1 MSQKILSTGVIAFRN
16 LRQRPFRT
24 ACLVI
29 VVAIVSFTLFG
40 SAILTV
46 SLRNGMDR
54 MVQRFGADLMAVP
67 AEYARAAEA
76 VLLKGEPQS
85 FYINNAVV
93 TNIASLDGVSR
104 VSAQF
109 FLTSLEDECCSLPVQ
124 IIGFDPETDFV
135 IQPWIAE
142 VHSAGLD
149 DGQIVVG
156 NDVYSK
162 TGFIKFFDTEYPVAA
177 KLRASATGMDSS
189 IFMNM
194 NTVRSLV
201 ETAHSKGY
209 IFLADSAGS
218 EAVSSILIKLDK
230 ETNPK
235 KIIREIKEGNPG
247 VEVIASSNILAG
259 IIDSLKALTVYI
271 QSFSAILW
279 LLAVV
284 VLAAVFSG
292 TINER
297 KKEFAVFRVLG
308 ATRKK
313 LTSIVLCESALTGLA
328 GGVIGVVLASLVLF
342 PFSSYIGSRLQLPFI
357 QPGGLSILG
366 NIGISL
372 FLSFIVG
379 PLASIYGAIKIS
391 RAETY
396 YTLREGE

>member
-1 MSQKILSTGVIAFRN
+1 MTIKPLHTGVIAARN
-16 LRQRPFRT
+16 LRRRPFRT
-24 ACLVI
+24 ACLT
-29 VVAIVSFTLFG
+29 VVVSIVSFTLFG
-40 SAILTV
+40 ASILTV

-54 MVQRFGADLMAVP
+54 MVERFGADLMVVP

-93 TNIASLDGVSR
+93 NTISSIDGINRISP
-104 VSAQF
+104 QF
-109 FLTSLEDECCSLPVQ
+109 FLTSIEDECCSLPVQ
-124 IIGFDPETDFV
+124 IIGFDPDTDFV

-142 VHSAGLD
+142 VRSSGIA

-156 NDVYSK
+156 SQVYAQK
-162 TGFIKFFDTEYPVAA
+162 GNIKFFDENYPVAA
-177 KLRASATGMDSS
+177 QLRATSTGLDSS
-189 IFMNM
+189 VFMNM
-194 NTVRSLV
+194 KTLKDLIAA
-201 ETAHSKGY
+201 AHSKNY
-209 IFLADSAGS
+209 HFLADSAGS
-218 EAVSSILIKLDK
+218 DPVSSILIKLDK

-235 KIIREIKEGNPG
+235 KIIREIKEANPG
-247 VEVIASSNILAG
+247 VEVISSSNIVAG
-259 IIDSLKALTVYI
+259 IVESLKALTAYI
-271 QSFSAILW
+271 RSFSVILW
-279 LLAVV
+279 ILSVV

-313 LTSIVLCESALTGLA
+313 LTSIVLCESALTGIA
-328 GGVIGVVLASLVLF
+328 GGIIGIVLASLVLF
-342 PFSSYIGSRLQLPFI
+342 PFSAYIGVRLQLPFI
-357 QPGGLSILG
+357 QPGGIAVIA
-366 NIGISL
+366 NIGLSL
-372 FLSFIVG
+372 ALSFIIG